1 MWSLE
6 GSLNLKNENYVDSL
20 SLIWAGQGSAPLPSC
35 YYLHPGVFVHRA
47 QPGAICLL
55 PHPEVCGVEQGR
67 PEWVPT
73 ATLGLSSPALLS
85 SSLLS
90 IILLSCI
97 THTGGSK
104 QPCCVLNCGRTT
116 WQGTAGQ
123 PLKPDSNLQPVTSK
137 SQGSANNLSKLKS
150 GYFSDGPPDENA
162 AQSAC

>member
-85 SSLLS
+85 SPSSPGTQLLVYIGVFKTNTVSLSSLA
-90 IILLSCI
+90 I
-97 THTGGSK
+97 
-104 QPCCVLNCGRTT
+104 GRPSLVQKKTKSQDT
-116 WQGTAGQ
+116 SAATPPG
-123 PLKPDSNLQPVTSK
+123 SNLSHPPI
-137 SQGSANNLSKLKS
+137 NNFFK
-150 GYFSDGPPDENA
+150 NRI
-162 AQSAC
+162 QSIREEKPTN

>member
-85 SSLLS
+85 SPSSPGTQLLVYIGLPHLPS
-90 IILLSCI
+90 GSSWTLTPDLQFTPSFGQRLPPFPRSALLAAFLGRWDSDRRCI
-97 THTGGSK
+97 HLAE
-104 QPCCVLNCGRTT
+104 P
-116 WQGTAGQ
+116 
-123 PLKPDSNLQPVTSK
+123 
-137 SQGSANNLSKLKS
+137 
-150 GYFSDGPPDENA
+150 
-162 AQSAC
+162 